1 MIPIAQ
7 ACPGR
12 WSPIHT
18 LHTWRAAGV
27 AVVSL
32 LAMALAMS
40 SAACERPVRPPAP
53 ITGDLDLSRAIQSV
67 VNDLTAQ
74 MGPAPSSSR
83 SLTIDPLLDGRTG
96 QQTHASERVQ
106 NEFAT
111 SLFATMSSA
120 RILPFDGTG
129 SAQSRLL
136 VTGTLTPL
144 PEPNRYRLSVALSD
158 RQTGIVVAQAAAV
171 FQQAGLD
178 TSPTPFYGDS
188 PSLVRDR
195 SVEGYLRT
203 AQTPAGKPADAL
215 YIEQVPTAALLAD
228 ALAAYNAEQWD
239 RALAMYAAV
248 VQRKDGQQLR
258 TFNGIYLTNVQLGR
272 MADAEAAFGKIAA
285 LGLAT
290 NNLAVKLLFKPGGT
304 EFWPDVKVSGV
315 YPMWLRQIARAAE
328 AAASCLNVVGHTS
341 RSGSEQVNQR
351 LSLARATVIRDRLAH
366 DVPGL
371 AKKSRVS
378 GVGYR
383 ENIVGTGA
391 DDATDA
397 LDRRVEFKVVYCKE

>member
-1 MIPIAQ
+1 MSPIAK
-7 ACPGR
+7 AR
-12 WSPIHT
+12 
-18 LHTWRAAGV
+18 L
-27 AVVSL
+27 SL
-32 LAMALAMS
+32 LAPLGPVLAVALAFCP
-40 SAACERPVRPPAP
+40 AACERPVRPPAP
-53 ITGDLDLSRAIQSV
+53 ITGDLDLPRAIQSV

-106 NEFAT
+106 SEFAT

-144 PEPNRYRLSVALSD
+144 PEPNRFRLSVALSD
-158 RQTGIVVAQAAAV
+158 RQTGMVVAQAAAV

-239 RALAMYAAV
+239 RALALYGAV

-258 TFNGIYLTNVQLGR
+258 TFNGIYLTNVRLGR
-272 MADAEAAFGKIAA
+272 MKEAEEAFAKIAV

-290 NNLAVKLLFKPGGT
+290 NNLAVKLLFRPGGT
-304 EFWPDVKVSGV
+304 EFWPDPTVSGV

-328 AAASCLNVVGHTS
+328 AADSCLNIVGHTS
-341 RSGSEQVNQR
+341 HSGSEQMNER
-351 LSLARATVIRDRLAH
+351 LSLARATAVRDLLTHEIPALSR
-366 DVPGL
+366 
-371 AKKSRVS
+371 KSRVS
-378 GVGYR
+378 GVGFR
-383 ENIVGTGA
+383 ENLIGTGA
-391 DDATDA
+391 DDASDA
-397 LDRRVEFKVVYCKE
+397 LDRRVEFKVVACGGG